1 MKAQNKGKYDLLKKE
16 ENRCIHWAA
25 WLTGSVIQELP
36 GYVWHLQHRCQQKKG
51 KMWLETSVTK
61 VRYSIE
67 CREYQASLVAQMAKT
82 LPAMGRPGF
91 SAWVGKI
98 PWGREWLLMPVEFL
112 GEFHRQRSLAGY
124 CPWGLKVSDTTE
136 QLSHTI
142 FIISFLLLTLDFV
155 GSSFSNCFRW

>member
-82 LPAMGRPGF
+82 LPAIQETQVQPLHQKDPLEKGMATRSSILAWESPWTEEPGGLQ
-91 SAWVGKI
+91 SVGLQRVGHHWATKHTHA
-98 PWGREWLLMPVEFL
+98 GKDPVL
-112 GEFHRQRSLAGY
+112 
-124 CPWGLKVSDTTE
+124 
-136 QLSHTI
+136 
-142 FIISFLLLTLDFV
+142 
-155 GSSFSNCFRW
+155 